1 MLHLQLPKHVK
12 HNKTSPM
19 TTSELQS
26 LIATKELRDLDFG
39 GQVLEGIDFSS
50 CTLVNINFK
59 NATLRHCRFDDA
71 SLDSCDFDH
80 SGRAKEPTL
89 QSVSFKKA
97 TLENCRFRYANISWS
112 DFRYAR
118 INSGTFEDSTVDYCD
133 FYRCFFEG
141 VVLFK
146 HAAFSNCSF
155 FNAYFGDGANIRRE
169 NLFNDRIIQQDK
181 QAYTKFLVDWH
192 DFGTGVRTNDQR
204 QVSDWSP
211 NAAIQARW
219 ADAEDIYKTLNGLW
233 NEKGYIADANWAYV
247 QGRRMERRRMM
258 SQMSDSN
265 VKPMTKLG
273 NVWRILTN
281 CLSDLFFGFGES
293 MGKMVLTYIFT
304 VLIFA
309 YIFSEEVSL
318 LRYVEALGVSLKN
331 MAGMDSEV
339 LKGVSPMVDML
350 NLIQTT
356 IGILLTGIFGFI
368 LGNKIRNQ

>member
-1 MLHLQLPKHVK
+1 MARLYMVLYQKI
-12 HNKTSPM
+12 NNM
-19 TTSELQS
+19 TIEEIQS
-26 LIATKELRDLDFG
+26 LIATKELVDIDLGGMTLEGLDFSG
-39 GQVLEGIDFSS
+39 
-50 CTLVNINFK
+50 CTLVNVNFK
-59 NATLRHCRFDDA
+59 NATLRHCRFDEA
-71 SLDSCDFDH
+71 KLDSCDFDH
-80 SGRAKEPTL
+80 GGRATEPTL

-97 TLENCRFRYANISWS
+97 VMENCRFRYANIAWS

-118 INSGTFEDSTVDYCD
+118 INGATFEDATVDFCD

-169 NLFNDRIIQQDK
+169 NLYKDRIIQQDK
-181 QAYTKFLVDWH
+181 AAYTKFLVDWH
-192 DFGTGVRTNDQR
+192 DFGTGVRTNDRR

-211 NAAIQARW
+211 DAAVQARW

-233 NEKGYIADANWAYV
+233 AGKGYIADANWAYV

-258 SQMSDSN
+258 SQMSDPS
-265 VKPMTKLG
+265 VKTSTKVG
-273 NVWRILTN
+273 NCWRILTN
-281 CLSDLFFGFGES
+281 SLSDLFFGYGES
-293 MGKMVLTYIFT
+293 MLKMILTYVFI
-304 VLIFA
+304 VLLFA

-331 MAGMDSEV
+331 MAAMDSDV
-339 LKGVSPMVDML
+339 LHGVSPLVDML
-350 NLIQTT
+350 NLVQTT
-356 IGILLTGIFGFI
+356 LGILITGIFGFI